1 MKKQNFLIMLSVIV
15 ALGLSSCGGSQQ
27 PKKANL
33 KTQEDSLNYAMG
45 LVISEEILTNGLQND
60 SSEINAAF
68 LVNKIEKFYK
78 DKTSDKVYKMGM
90 KTGDIIKE
98 QRIKGLY
105 GNSTLTFNEELFKQG
120 LLKGISADTTG
131 LTGPHAIVYF
141 QNTIQKIQNENR
153 LKATSAPEVP
163 ADSIQN

>member
-1 MKKQNFLIMLSVIV
+1 MLSVIV

-78 DKTSDKVYKMGM
+78 DKKVEIEKSL
-90 KTGDIIKE
+90 KELKVDEEDSVSIKE
-98 QRIKGLY
+98 KL
-105 GNSTLTFNEELFKQG
+105 NSVYEDFKAK
-120 LLKGISADTTG
+120 LK
-131 LTGPHAIVYF
+131 
-141 QNTIQKIQNENR
+141 K
-153 LKATSAPEVP
+153 
-163 ADSIQN
+163 